1 MRRGRRAGRAPAEW
15 MVRAALSL
23 LAAVG
28 ALSIAGPAAAAAG
41 AAQAPSP
48 AGETA
53 TSPAPDAPP
62 PSEAWVAD
70 LDVDE
75 LGFDGA
81 FRIRVFYAP
90 DYIGFPAAAGH
101 LFLVAA
107 DSSRGAEAFFISSDL
122 AFEFGSREVYPVQF
136 EQASD
141 LFGQALGGR
150 LRPGETQLGFVL
162 VPSEAPVGAFLP
174 GNPDSLRIR
183 YANRRASFRRAGP
196 GEIAGWTKRDSAPG
210 ARHRP
215 QLLVGLDP
223 GHAGSA
229 AHERGGVPVLRRA
242 DVPRSGRDPGQ
253 GGNEPRGA
261 PERHPPGGG
270 AAAPRRAGPPAG
282 GSALPTAVR
291 QMGIGGLVVAL
302 CYIDAKGEV
311 ADAVLLASNTVH
323 LLNLSALSAA
333 MQFRYP
339 AAEGEDGKP
348 TDGWRILPFQ
358 FRLEKPPAAAA
369 AAGSGAAGDTAGLG
383 GFRPPQIVRGE
394 KPEYPE
400 HARQKGIAGT
410 VVYRATISP
419 EGKLVEAALE
429 KGVDPLLDQAA
440 LTALEHTLFL
450 PASRGGV
457 SVQGEILVPYTFGKP
472 RKR

>member
-1 MRRGRRAGRAPAEW
+1 
-15 MVRAALSL
+15 
-23 LAAVG
+23 
-28 ALSIAGPAAAAAG
+28 
-41 AAQAPSP
+41 
-48 AGETA
+48 
-53 TSPAPDAPP
+53 
-62 PSEAWVAD
+62 VAD

-196 GEIAGWTKRDSAPG
+196 GEIAGWTKRIPRRVLAIGLNSWWDWTRAMQEAPPMNEG
-210 ARHRP
+210 ESRFFA
-215 QLLVGLDP
+215 
-223 GHAGSA
+223 
-229 AHERGGVPVLRRA
+229 ERMF
-242 DVPRSGRDPGQ
+242 PGQ
-253 GGNEPRGA
+253 GGILAKEGMSPEALRNAILRVGERRLLEGPARQRVGPRY
-261 PERHPPGGG
+261 
-270 AAAPRRAGPPAG
+270 
-282 GSALPTAVR
+282 PTAVR

-348 TDGWRILPFQ
+348 TDGWRILLFQ

-369 AAGSGAAGDTAGLG
+369 GSGAGGDTAGLG
-383 GFRPPQIVRGE
+383 EFRPPQIVRGE
-394 KPEYPE
+394 TPEYPE